1 MSEEKKIK
9 GRPVEAHLADV
20 DYSFLNSTSYVP
32 TSFALSFMNFIKLVN
47 GAQGEANKTP
57 PVHLAMLDKLALST
71 NSYLVNLLFRGAA
84 KTTVF
89 MEYMV
94 LYLAVFGELPNH
106 GIVEAMI
113 YVSDSM
119 ENGVKNARKNIEH
132 RYESSEFL
140 KHWIPEAEFTDPYL
154 EFKNRNGHKLGV
166 KMYGARTGIRGSKI
180 FGKRPTFCVL
190 DDLIGDKDSG
200 SKASMDAIKNTVY
213 NGVLP
218 AMDPGRR
225 KVVFNGTPFNK
236 QDVII
241 EAVESGEWDVN
252 VYPVCERFPV
262 SREEFRGAWEDRF
275 QYDHL
280 MRDYRLAVGTGK
292 ISGFMQEMMLQIT
305 SDEDRLIQDHDIRWY
320 KRDALLDRRGNFN
333 FYITTD
339 FATSAKQTADFSC
352 ISVWAYNANGDW
364 FFVDGIAKRQGMDKN
379 INELFRLIAE
389 YSPMSVGIEVS
400 GQQGGFI
407 PWLQE
412 QQLERNVWFNF
423 ASSAK
428 SGEPGIRP
436 EADKMTRLQRVVPWF
451 KAGKVYYP
459 EEMKA
464 SEVVAVHMEQ
474 IRLATHSG
482 IKGKD
487 DALDT
492 ISQLLYLKPFKPS
505 AGPGT
510 RAEDPDM
517 WEDDV
522 APPPSRLSSYIT

>member
-1 MSEEKKIK
+1 MKPREALT
-9 GRPVEAHLADV
+9 VEQHLSNV
-20 DYSFLNSTSYVP
+20 SYHYLNGTDYMP
-32 TSFALSFMNFIKLVN
+32 TAFALQFMNFIKLVN
-47 GAQGEANKTP
+47 GDVPESNKTP
-57 PVHLAMLDKLALST
+57 PVHLAMLDKLANST

-106 GIVEAMI
+106 GVVNAMI

-132 RYESSEFL
+132 RYESSSFM
-140 KHWIPEAEFTDPYL
+140 KHWVPEATFTDPYL
-154 EFKNRNGHKLGV
+154 EFKNIHGHKLGV

-200 SKASMDAIKNTVY
+200 SKASMDAIKDTVY
-213 NGVLP
+213 KGVLH
-218 AMDPGRR
+218 ALDPTRR

-241 EAVESGEWDVN
+241 EAVESGGWDVN

-275 QYDHL
+275 SYD
-280 MRDYRLAVGTGK
+280 YIKGEYEFAVRTGK
-292 ISGFMQEMMLQIT
+292 VNGFMQELMLQIT
-305 SDEDRLIQDHDIRWY
+305 SDEDRLVGDHDIRWY
-320 KRDALLDRRGNFN
+320 NRDALLDRRGNFN

-364 FFVDGIAKRQGMDKN
+364 FFVDGIAKRQGMAENVNK
-379 INELFRLIAE
+379 LFELIAE
-389 YSPMSVGIEVS
+389 YSPMSVGIEIS

-412 QQLERNVWFNF
+412 QQMDRNVWFNF
-423 ASSAK
+423 ASSSK

-436 EADKMTRLQRVVPWF
+436 EADKMTRFQRVVPWF
-451 KAGKVYYP
+451 KSGKIYYP
-459 EEMKA
+459 NEMKE
-464 SEVVAVHMEQ
+464 SEVVGIHMEQ

-517 WEDDV
+517 WEDEHVPQPNRID
-522 APPPSRLSSYIT
+522 SYIV